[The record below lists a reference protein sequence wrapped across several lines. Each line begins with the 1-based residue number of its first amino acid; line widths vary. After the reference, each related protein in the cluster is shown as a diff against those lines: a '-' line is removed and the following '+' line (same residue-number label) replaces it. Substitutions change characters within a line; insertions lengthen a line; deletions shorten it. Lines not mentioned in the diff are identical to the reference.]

1 MKEEKTRIRLNLG
14 PMPFDRADATGFG
27 LVHATGRE
35 VLKECGA
42 GFMVW
47 STEYEEDDTVD
58 LPETDPPY
66 EEDEEEEYDEEE

>member
-1 MKEEKTRIRLNLG
+1 MTEKTRIRLNLG
-14 PMPFDRADATGFG
+14 PMPFDRADATGC

-35 VLKECGA
+35 VLKRCMA

-47 STEYEEDDTVD
+47 RPEYEDDDTVG

-66 EEDEEEEYDEEE
+66 EEDEEEEDYDE